1 MPTPIG
7 LGMPEGPP
15 PTLAPR
21 RKTRQLMVGDVG
33 VGSDYPVSVQS
44 MTTTKTHDI
53 NATLQQ
59 IAQLTATGCDIVR
72 VACPKPIDAEA
83 LPAIAKKSPIPVIA
97 DIHFQPKYIF
107 QAIDAGCAA
116 VRVNPGNIK
125 EFDGRVKEV
134 AKAAGDAGIPIRIGV
149 NGGSLD
155 KRLLEKYGKATPEA
169 LVESAIWEASLFEEH
184 GFGDI
189 AISVKHSDPVL
200 MVEAYRQLAAKTDYP
215 LHLGV
220 TEAGPLMM
228 GTIKSSV
235 AFGALLSQGIG
246 DTIRVS
252 LSADPVEEIKV
263 GEQILQAMNLKER
276 KLEIVSCPSCGR
288 AQVDVYKLAEEVT
301 EGLDGLECP
310 LRGAGMGGGV
320 SGRGGAR
327 DGELGGAAGKGKGQI
342 FVKGQVVK
350 TVPESQIVETLIE
363 QANIIAEEQGLEAQE
378 GAKADVRVTS

>member
-1 MPTPIG
+1 MNMPIG
-7 LGMPEGPP
+7 LGLPEGPP

-21 RKTRQLMVGDVG
+21 RKTRQLMVGKVG
-33 VGSDYPVSVQS
+33 VGSDYPITVQS

-59 IAQLTATGCDIVR
+59 IAQLATSGCDIVR
-72 VACPKPIDAEA
+72 VACPKTVDAEA
-83 LPAIAKKSPIPVIA
+83 LPAIAAKSPIPVIA

-107 QAIDAGCAA
+107 AAIDAGCAA

-169 LVESAIWEASLFEEH
+169 LVESAIYEAGLFEEY
-184 GFGDI
+184 GYGDI

-200 MVEAYRQLAAKTDYP
+200 MVEAYRQLAEATDYP

-263 GEQILQAMNLKER
+263 GDQILQSLNLRPR

-288 AQVDVYKLAEEVT
+288 AQVDVYTLAEEVT
-301 EGLDGLECP
+301 AGLEGMEFP
-310 LRGAGMGGGV
+310 LRVAVMGCVVNGPGE
-320 SGRGGAR
+320 AR
-327 DGELGGAAGKGKGQI
+327 DADLGVASGNGKGQI
-342 FVKGQVVK
+342 FVKGEVVE
-350 TVPESQIVETLIE
+350 TVPESKIVETLI
-363 QANIIAEEQGLEAQE
+363 AHAMRIAEEEGLEEIA
-378 GAKADVRVTS
+378 GAKAEVKVTR

>member
-1 MPTPIG
+1 MPIG
-7 LGMPEGPP
+7 LGLPEGPP

-21 RKTRQLMVGDVG
+21 RKTRQLMVGKVG
-33 VGSDYPVSVQS
+33 VGSDHPITVQS

-59 IAQLTATGCDIVR
+59 IAQLATSGCDIVR
-72 VACPKPIDAEA
+72 VACPKTVDAEA
-83 LPAIAKKSPIPVIA
+83 LPAIAAKSPIPVIA

-107 QAIDAGCAA
+107 AAIDAGCAA

-169 LVESAIWEASLFEEH
+169 LVESAVYEAGLFEEY
-184 GFGDI
+184 GYGDI

-200 MVEAYRQLAAKTDYP
+200 MVEAYRQLAEVTDYP

-263 GEQILQAMNLKER
+263 GDQILQSLNLRPR

-288 AQVDVYKLAEEVT
+288 AQVDVYTLAEEVT
-301 EGLDGLECP
+301 AGLEGMEFP
-310 LRGAGMGGGV
+310 LRVAVMGCVVNGPGE
-320 SGRGGAR
+320 AR
-327 DGELGGAAGKGKGQI
+327 DADLGVASGNGKGQI
-342 FVKGQVVK
+342 FVKGEVVE
-350 TVPESQIVETLIE
+350 TVPESKIVETLI
-363 QANIIAEEQGLEAQE
+363 AHAMRIAEEEGLEEIA
-378 GAKADVRVTS
+378 GAKAEVKVTR